1 MGGGATAPVQDVSV
15 SDLTQ
20 VNTTTAAPEDWPA
33 TLDEDAAADSSVCA
47 VLGES
52 SSSGMARTTLA
63 SADQIES
70 GGVKVT
76 GGTGALV
83 RASAGGGIG
92 PVFLITDAGRARG
105 LSGTLSDTLARLGYE
120 EGSVVAVPA
129 AWLALFPTGVE
140 LSTEAVWDGVSETG
154 QPTPEPTPEPTPR
167 SRLTTTRSR
176 AARRGGRR
184 SSPRPPPIVSQ
195 IGMERAWSLTRGGD
209 VTVAVVDS
217 GIAEANPHFDGA
229 LAAGVDLTRAGGATE
244 DASGQG
250 TAVAGAIGAR
260 SVSGSGLVGLASEAT
275 PSSAL
280 ATRYAGASRPWSQR
294 PIRTRPRRTGPTG

>member
-129 AWLALFPTGVE
+129 A
-140 LSTEAVWDGVSETG
+140 
-154 QPTPEPTPEPTPR
+154 
-167 SRLTTTRSR
+167 
-176 AARRGGRR
+176 
-184 SSPRPPPIVSQ
+184 
-195 IGMERAWSLTRGGD
+195 
-209 VTVAVVDS
+209 
-217 GIAEANPHFDGA
+217 
-229 LAAGVDLTRAGGATE
+229 
-244 DASGQG
+244 
-250 TAVAGAIGAR
+250 
-260 SVSGSGLVGLASEAT
+260 
-275 PSSAL
+275 
-280 ATRYAGASRPWSQR
+280 
-294 PIRTRPRRTGPTG
+294 

>member
-1 MGGGATAPVQDVSV
+1 MALAIHPGQRDAELLRARCRGAGDRPVLDDQEPGRRNADVGDGRRKRWSEVEVLRRPVRLEPGALNDVSLTLYKLGGGATAPVQDVSV

-184 SSPRPPPIVSQ
+184 SSPRPPRSSPRS
-195 IGMERAWSLTRGGD
+195 GWNGRGR
-209 VTVAVVDS
+209 S
-217 GIAEANPHFDGA
+217 PGA
-229 LAAGVDLTRAGGATE
+229 AT
-244 DASGQG
+244 
-250 TAVAGAIGAR
+250 
-260 SVSGSGLVGLASEAT
+260 
-275 PSSAL
+275 
-280 ATRYAGASRPWSQR
+280 
-294 PIRTRPRRTGPTG
+294 